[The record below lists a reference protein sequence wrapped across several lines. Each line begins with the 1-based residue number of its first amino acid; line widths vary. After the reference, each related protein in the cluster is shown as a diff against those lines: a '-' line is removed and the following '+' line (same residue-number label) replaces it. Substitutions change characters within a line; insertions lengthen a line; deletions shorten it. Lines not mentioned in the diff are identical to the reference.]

1 MSRYSKDPSAIGGKL
16 APKLVTIVS
25 DTIVATKRKL
35 LDTEHRAR
43 VHSMQEVIDRAGR
56 EIADLYRPVL
66 KEALQEQDLPQHIQD
81 FVEKA
86 MSGRHQWQAVAGMA
100 IGSSGA
106 GNTLSQIISN
116 YLAPGVRSAISK
128 DPQLLPQPEELIQLG
143 AKNAMDWADVYNY
156 CHGQGYADFTI
167 NAIRDAAYSYPD
179 VTTVLEM
186 LRRKMISH
194 GQGAAYLA
202 KNGVHPDAIP
212 LLLNLSVQLISPADL
227 ADMVVRGV
235 KDTASAVFE
244 ATESGITAEQ
254 FDELVLLTGE
264 PPGLM
269 QMLEGFRRGFIDQ
282 AQLEKGIRQSR
293 YRNEWIPLLEKL
305 RYSPMSVA
313 DAVNAVVQNHIP
325 MSEGASIADQN
336 GLEPGAFQTLYE
348 TAGEPLSRTEMEDL
362 YNRGLA
368 SEDDV
373 KQALR
378 ESRLKNKYIDK
389 AFALHEK
396 VMPVYTLQR
405 ALRYGGVD
413 HATAVAITMESGYT
427 KRDAEII
434 VNAGSAEKI
443 QAYKNRVV
451 SSVETAYEDNTIPK
465 ADALDLIKT
474 MGYETS
480 EAEFILQSA
489 EFRRSARIVS
499 QVVSSL
505 RAKYAEHK
513 ITRQQASNEL
523 DAIGIPSAQR
533 DFVLKLWDIEYDNYV
548 RHLTPA
554 QVVKAVKLELLT
566 SDQGLARLTAM
577 GYSEDD
583 ASLLLRGA

>member
-1 MSRYSKDPSAIGGKL
+1 MRSSKDPSAIGSKL
-16 APKLVTIVS
+16 GPKLVSLIS
-25 DTIVATKRKL
+25 DTIVSTKRKL

-43 VHSMQEVIDRAGR
+43 VHSMQEIIDRAGR

-116 YLAPGVRSAISK
+116 YLAPGVRFAISK

-143 AKNAMDWADVYNY
+143 AKNAMDWTDVYNY

-186 LRRKMISH
+186 LRRKMINH

-269 QMLEGFRRGFIDQ
+269 QMLEGYRRGFIDQ

-325 MSEGASIADQN
+325 MSAGESIADQN

-378 ESRLKNKYIDK
+378 ESRLKDKYVDK
-389 AFALHEK
+389 AFALHQK
-396 VMPVYTLQR
+396 VLPVFSLQR

-413 HATAVAITMESGYT
+413 HATAIRVAMELGYT
-427 KRDAEII
+427 KRDAEIL
-434 VNAGSAEKI
+434 VNAGAAEKI

-465 ADALDLIKT
+465 ADALDLIKS
-474 MGYETS
+474 MGYEQS
-480 EAEFILQSA
+480 EAEFILKSA

-505 RAKYAEHK
+505 RSKYVEHK
-513 ITRQQASNEL
+513 ISRHQASGDL
-523 DAIGIPSAQR
+523 DAVGIPSAQR
-533 DFVLKLWDIEYDNYV
+533 DFILKLWDIEYDNYV
-548 RHLTPA
+548 RHLTEA
-554 QVVKAVKLELLT
+554 QVVKAVHKQLIT
-566 SDQGLARLTAM
+566 DQQGLDKLTAM
-577 GYSEDD
+577 GYSQDD